1 MVKILKISYDGT
13 HDLNPY
19 TKGERQKARFQ
30 SCGLSFLNPGS
41 CFQFPSI
48 ISKIMCS
55 EGYRPHVLYFVRF
68 SVCVSRSFSLIPWR
82 SEESAYIKC
91 YRAVYNRSTTGL
103 NTDARKNVASAA
115 LAATHNA
122 PQATELAPNSRGGTR
137 GGWHITHRQTCN
149 TAQ

>member
-1 MVKILKISYDGT
+1 MFYTISW
-13 HDLNPY
+13 
-19 TKGERQKARFQ
+19 Q
-30 SCGLSFLNPGS
+30 SLVSLSVTPVTPVRPSTLIFLLLPTL
-41 CFQFPSI
+41 CFVFP
-48 ISKIMCS
+48 ISF
-55 EGYRPHVLYFVRF
+55 GF
-68 SVCVSRSFSLIPWR
+68 

>member
-1 MVKILKISYDGT
+1 MCVARASLV
-13 HDLNPY
+13 
-19 TKGERQKARFQ
+19 GE
-30 SCGLSFLNPGS
+30 
-41 CFQFPSI
+41 I
-48 ISKIMCS
+48 V
-55 EGYRPHVLYFVRF
+55 PHVHAHVFLVSGRSSSATAATAWSHRVLLIFVLA
-68 SVCVSRSFSLIPWR
+68 SFVAM

>member
-1 MVKILKISYDGT
+1 MIFLLLPTVCLVFPILFG
-13 HDLNPY
+13 
-19 TKGERQKARFQ
+19 F
-30 SCGLSFLNPGS
+30 
-41 CFQFPSI
+41 
-48 ISKIMCS
+48 
-55 EGYRPHVLYFVRF
+55 
-68 SVCVSRSFSLIPWR
+68 

>member
-1 MVKILKISYDGT
+1 VVVCVPPVCTSDLGTERVRTLRAKCGAARPPHAMFAMLHMTQRLVRPRRTLGGT
-13 HDLNPY
+13 HL
-19 TKGERQKARFQ
+19 G
-30 SCGLSFLNPGS
+30 G
-41 CFQFPSI
+41 
-48 ISKIMCS
+48 
-55 EGYRPHVLYFVRF
+55 
-68 SVCVSRSFSLIPWR
+68 WR
-82 SEESAYIKC
+82 SEESAFIKC